1 MKTELR
7 NTVLSAAVL
16 VMIVACGERQEE
28 SPPPAVRPVKIFT
41 VEEVSGTSVRNFPGA
56 IRASQQA
63 AVSFR
68 VGGSLTE
75 MLVKEGDNVEQGQV
89 LARLDPTDFKI
100 VLKDRQALFDNA
112 NNNFKR
118 AKDLIVDS
126 NISKLDYD
134 RMEAN
139 YRTSQAALA
148 AAKQDLNYTQLK
160 APFSGRIGR
169 REVDNFEE
177 VVAKQT
183 IYHVQ
188 NVGQLDVTVDLP
200 ENLIRS
206 IRRAVLESNASD
218 MEAGELVTATASF
231 EGKAT
236 QFPLAIKEI
245 STKADPQTQ
254 TFRLTF
260 SMDQPRDFKALPGM
274 TANIVLDLSRV
285 TEIDEAKW
293 IPLTAVVA
301 DSGLDARVWI
311 LDPKNMTV
319 SPRAVTI
326 GRMSGR
332 NIEVSEGLYGG
343 EEVVSVGAAY
353 LAEGM
358 LVSRMLL
365 TEQAQP
371 RSDDPS

>member
-16 VMIVACGERQEE
+16 GMIVACGERQEE

-41 VEEVSGTSVRNFPGA
+41 VGEVSGTSVRNFPGA

-68 VGGSLTE
+68 VGASLTE

-169 REVDNFEE
+169 LEVDNFEE

-183 IYHVQ
+183 IYHVL
-188 NVGQLDVTVDLP
+188 NVCQLDGTVDLP

-245 STKADPQTQ
+245 ATKADPQTQ

-260 SMDQPRDFKALPGM
+260 SMAQPRDFKALPGM
-274 TANIVLDLSRV
+274 TANPVRDLFRYQ
-285 TEIDEAKW
+285 E
-293 IPLTAVVA
+293 
-301 DSGLDARVWI
+301 R
-311 LDPKNMTV
+311 
-319 SPRAVTI
+319 
-326 GRMSGR
+326 
-332 NIEVSEGLYGG
+332 
-343 EEVVSVGAAY
+343 
-353 LAEGM
+353 
-358 LVSRMLL
+358 
-365 TEQAQP
+365 Q
-371 RSDDPS
+371 

>member
-1 MKTELR
+1 
-7 NTVLSAAVL
+7 
-16 VMIVACGERQEE
+16 
-28 SPPPAVRPVKIFT
+28 

-139 YRTSQAALA
+139 YRTNQAALA

-206 IRRAVLESNASD
+206 IRRAELEGNASD

-274 TANIVLDLSRV
+274 TANPVRDLFRYQ
-285 TEIDEAKW
+285 
-293 IPLTAVVA
+293 
-301 DSGLDARVWI
+301 
-311 LDPKNMTV
+311 
-319 SPRAVTI
+319 
-326 GRMSGR
+326 
-332 NIEVSEGLYGG
+332 EG
-343 EEVVSVGAAY
+343 
-353 LAEGM
+353 
-358 LVSRMLL
+358 
-365 TEQAQP
+365 Q
-371 RSDDPS
+371 